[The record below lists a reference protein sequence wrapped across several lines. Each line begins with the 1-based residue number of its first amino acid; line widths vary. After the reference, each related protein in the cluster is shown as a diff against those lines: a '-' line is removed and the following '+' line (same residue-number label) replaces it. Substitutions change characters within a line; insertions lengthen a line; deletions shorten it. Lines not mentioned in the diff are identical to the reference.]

1 MLTIEKVYQE
11 NKKSVDAWKKASR
24 TAGGRLKRNIYF
36 GTQCKEPVKR
46 GQTLVWIG
54 STFASTNEVEQKRV
68 TALVK
73 LLVER
78 SSVKVFCEN
87 EQAKNELS
95 EHYSKVI
102 VGNEREALNLLATS
116 ENVVSVA
123 MLPIL
128 YRKRSGQR
136 HVHLITESDFVS
148 SRYERA
154 NNGLACIF
162 STDQIVARSIEEMN
176 RFAAIYQLNGAYKGS
191 LICIDQDHLVDVVL
205 DDAGDAVGVTT
216 CNIDC
221 QAKKKILLFCD
232 CCPNNISSEYCQ
244 HLIKSIDLDVFD
256 VTVVLQCYNEPVL
269 AYQFIDDLDER
280 VRIFSRIGSFSCDAD
295 DYVNVQVINEI
306 VLDSNDPVGLL
317 KLVPPSILEDE
328 IDRILPGME
337 FDAFVYCARDRKMWT
352 LLSSAIRASH
362 KTMLQLEYR
371 SSVLI
376 NTDDEEKLLRFVNK
390 AKLISYIFHSVGF
403 ANSEMMKGLVPHLNN
418 TDVWTW
424 NSVVPILKTSH
435 NDNIRSIQT
444 EVEGRQLQLV
454 VQENKKQNGP
464 IKAYIY
470 SPFIAQKPHYM
481 TFINI
486 DEANGFFKS
495 LKWNDN
501 NYTLSIFVE
510 NSSSLSPFVQLPEST
525 EDIRINDLS
534 SFVNSPLSSYY
545 VSTFDGYLN
554 VTDSE
559 DNSLKAL
566 VLEMGLPLYREVS
579 GELVPEQI
587 DTNKAE
593 EIDRLHSVNRIFG
606 V

>member
-1 MLTIEKVYQE
+1 M
-11 NKKSVDAWKKASR
+11 
-24 TAGGRLKRNIYF
+24 
-36 GTQCKEPVKR
+36 
-46 GQTLVWIG
+46 
-54 STFASTNEVEQKRV
+54 
-68 TALVK
+68 
-73 LLVER
+73 
-78 SSVKVFCEN
+78 
-87 EQAKNELS
+87 
-95 EHYSKVI
+95 
-102 VGNEREALNLLATS
+102 
-116 ENVVSVA
+116 
-123 MLPIL
+123 
-128 YRKRSGQR
+128 
-136 HVHLITESDFVS
+136 
-148 SRYERA
+148 
-154 NNGLACIF
+154 
-162 STDQIVARSIEEMN
+162 
-176 RFAAIYQLNGAYKGS
+176 
-191 LICIDQDHLVDVVL
+191 
-205 DDAGDAVGVTT
+205 
-216 CNIDC
+216 
-221 QAKKKILLFCD
+221 
-232 CCPNNISSEYCQ
+232 
-244 HLIKSIDLDVFD
+244 
-256 VTVVLQCYNEPVL
+256 
-269 AYQFIDDLDER
+269 
-280 VRIFSRIGSFSCDAD
+280 
-295 DYVNVQVINEI
+295 
-306 VLDSNDPVGLL
+306 
-317 KLVPPSILEDE
+317 
-328 IDRILPGME
+328 
-337 FDAFVYCARDRKMWT
+337 
-352 LLSSAIRASH
+352 
-362 KTMLQLEYR
+362 
-371 SSVLI
+371 
-376 NTDDEEKLLRFVNK
+376 NK

-593 EIDRLHSVNRIFG
+593 QIDRLHSVNRIFG